1 MAINFQPIYVLASG
15 GERALEQLDTVTNN
29 LANVNTPG
37 FKKLLLKEMS
47 QYIPENK
54 GNKKHLFVFPR
65 FESTPVVLSQGALQH
80 TGNPLDLAIF
90 GSGFFTIETPQGVML
105 TRNGHFFLNNEGFI
119 VDANGN
125 YLLNTDNKRI
135 KLESS
140 SGITIIPDGSIF
152 QNNRKVAQIEI
163 KNFESVR
170 HIGHS
175 YYQGEGQEIPAE
187 ASIKQGYLEQSNT
200 NGIEAMIELINA
212 QRRFEIYGNLMRS
225 LDAMEQKSNEIG
237 KA

>member
-15 GERALEQLDTVTNN
+15 GARAIEQLDTTSNN

-37 FKKLLLKEMS
+37 FKKLLMREMS
-47 QYIPENK
+47 QTIPENK

-65 FESTPVVLSQGALQH
+65 FQDTPVILTQGALKK
-80 TGNPLDLAIF
+80 TDNPLDLAIF
-90 GSGFFTIETPQGVML
+90 GSGFFTIETEQGTFL
-105 TRNGHFFLNNEGFI
+105 TRSGHFFINREGYI
-119 VDANGN
+119 VDPNGN
-125 YLLNTDNKRI
+125 YLLDTEGERI
-135 KLESS
+135 RLQDSS
-140 SGITIIPDGSIF
+140 DITINQQGEIF
-152 QNNRKVAQIEI
+152 QKGRRIAQINIVNYENI
-163 KNFESVR
+163 R

-175 YYQGEGQEIPAE
+175 YYQGEGQEIPADY
-187 ASIKQGYLEQSNT
+187 SLKQGFLEQSNT